1 MKTTRNP
8 PSSSLQSSEAE
19 LAFCGDI
26 ILTPPFFLLVI
37 FFVLLSFLSFFLSSS
52 SPPRKEREREELVSS
67 NSSLFIKSG
76 GTKKVTT
83 IFTSDAPC
91 FFSLVL
97 TATKRVYVY
106 MFLRKYRVRKIGGI
120 VVVGPFLFS
129 QTRSQGYAHTLS
141 LFLSKEEQVEEEDD
155 DDDNDVDDG

>member
-26 ILTPPFFLLVI
+26 ILTPPFFSSRYI
-37 FFVLLSFLSFFLSSS
+37 FCSPFVSFFLSFFFI
-52 SPPRKEREREELVSS
+52 PTPEREREREELVSS

-129 QTRSQGYAHTLS
+129 HARSQGHALS
-141 LFLSKEEQVEEEDD
+141 LSISLKRKTSR
-155 DDDNDVDDG
+155 GGRRRRR

>member
-1 MKTTRNP
+1 M
-8 PSSSLQSSEAE
+8 
-19 LAFCGDI
+19 
-26 ILTPPFFLLVI
+26 
-37 FFVLLSFLSFFLSSS
+37 
-52 SPPRKEREREELVSS
+52 
-67 NSSLFIKSG
+67 
-76 GTKKVTT
+76 TT